1 MDTPQKTLEQI
12 SEESKDVRY
21 LSLDTASRISGY
33 TKDYL
38 ERLCRLHK
46 VNCRVRGNGEFVI
59 ELGSLLKETHTIL
72 LSYEG
77 ISFLERGEFADMSAP
92 SAHPPK
98 EFSPATSL
106 GKEAD
111 SLRGVD
117 SVAAKEQVTTRPGPD
132 FGEEHK
138 TQRAV
143 EPGVRFVGRPVVSG
157 GSVPK
162 ALAVKREEV
171 AAAPLDP
178 WDAMLLGSP
187 LKEAG
192 AQAPSE
198 DTRPSPYRP
207 PAWPKP
213 LLRGGGPLKTSLDAA
228 AHYDP
233 APLFP
238 PLIPKKEQRTVFD
251 PKDPKS
257 LSTIFYAAPKSDIS
271 QAKTSFGLNDALA
284 SFPPPEY
291 FPLQNLTFLAS
302 TKRSWTGS
310 EAPPPP
316 PALPPAPTAQKPSE
330 FLAKKTPAVPA
341 TPSDVRRTAGKLPE
355 LRVMPVP
362 VLSAS
367 PPKTPVVLSALPEI
381 APPHALL
388 PKEEHVP
395 IVVEVHPLM
404 KSAGFNIAA
413 LALLVGSALLLLGG
427 TFPRGEFF
435 ASFFQQ
441 YIAGVAGVDPQNE
454 AIEKEPDENA
464 LLFSDEVVVAPGRDP
479 QTILVQPVFRDGAG
493 SVHEFLFQSL
503 NAPTQ

>member
-46 VNCRVRGNGEFVI
+46 VNCRVRGNGEFAI

-111 SLRGVD
+111 SLRSVD
-117 SVAAKEQVTTRPGPD
+117 SVVAKEQVTTRPGPD

-157 GSVPK
+157 GPVPK

-178 WDAMLLGSP
+178 WDAMLLGSS

-198 DTRPSPYRP
+198 DTRPSPYR
-207 PAWPKP
+207 
-213 LLRGGGPLKTSLDAA
+213 PLKTSLDAA

-291 FPLQNLTFLAS
+291 FPLKNLTFLAS

-310 EAPPPP
+310 EAAPTSS
-316 PALPPAPTAQKPSE
+316 ALPLAATAPKASE
-330 FLAKKTPAVPA
+330 VFAEKISAVPA

-388 PKEEHVP
+388 SKEEHVP

-404 KSAGFNIAA
+404 KSAGFNIAS

>member
-46 VNCRVRGNGEFVI
+46 VNCRVRGNGEFAI

-111 SLRGVD
+111 SLRSVD
-117 SVAAKEQVTTRPGPD
+117 SVVAKEQVTTRPGPD

-171 AAAPLDP
+171 AVAPLDP

-257 LSTIFYAAPKSDIS
+257 ASTSSALPLAATAPKASEVFAEKIS
-271 QAKTSFGLNDALA
+271 
-284 SFPPPEY
+284 
-291 FPLQNLTFLAS
+291 
-302 TKRSWTGS
+302 
-310 EAPPPP
+310 
-316 PALPPAPTAQKPSE
+316 
-330 FLAKKTPAVPA
+330 AVPA

-388 PKEEHVP
+388 SKEEHVP